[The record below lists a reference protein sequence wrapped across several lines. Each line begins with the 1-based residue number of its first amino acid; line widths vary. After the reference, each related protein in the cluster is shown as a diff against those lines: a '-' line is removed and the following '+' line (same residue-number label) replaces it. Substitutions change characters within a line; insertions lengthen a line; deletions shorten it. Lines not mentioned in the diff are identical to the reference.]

1 VFAVNSV
8 VAVRPVVEFTSTA
21 EAAERTPTDPRLPE
35 DKVSLSPEAKRALDL
50 DAGPD
55 GEEGQGTKDRIGGPR
70 RLDAEQEQ
78 QVAALKR
85 RDAHVRQ
92 HEAAHQAAGGELTG
106 SASFSYQTG
115 PDGRS
120 YAVGG
125 EVPISARSGRTAD
138 ETIAIARRVR
148 AAALAPADPSPAD
161 LSAAAAAMQLE
172 AKAQGQKR
180 AEQVEESRG
189 QAQQG
194 PASGPRAGTLERVVM
209 KDPEPPQIF

>member
-1 VFAVNSV
+1 MFAVSSV
-8 VAVRPVVEFTSTA
+8 VAARPVVEFISTA
-21 EAAERTPTDPRLPE
+21 EDAERSPTDPRLPE
-35 DKVSLSPEAKRALDL
+35 DKVSLSPEARRSLDL
-50 DAGPD
+50 RAGKD
-55 GEEGQGTKDRIGGPR
+55 GAAGQGKEGGIGGPR
-70 RLDAEQEQ
+70 KLDAEQEK
-78 QVAALKR
+78 QVTELKQ

-92 HEAAHQAAGGELTG
+92 HEAAHQAAGGELAG

-161 LSAAAAAMQLE
+161 LAAAAAAMQME
-172 AKAQGQKR
+172 AKAQAQKR

-189 QAQQG
+189 QGRQG
-194 PASGPRAGTLERVVM
+194 PPSGPKAGTLERVVVR
-209 KDPEPPQIF
+209 DPEPPQIF